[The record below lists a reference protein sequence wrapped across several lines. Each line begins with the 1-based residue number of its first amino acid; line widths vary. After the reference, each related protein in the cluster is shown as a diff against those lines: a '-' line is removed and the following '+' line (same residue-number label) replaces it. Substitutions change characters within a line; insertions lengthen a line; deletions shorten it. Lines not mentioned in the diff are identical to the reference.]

1 MSAPFQLLVRNSRA
15 VLTADGPDGGSAE
28 AMLGAIPGGAVGVRD
43 GRVAWVGPEAA
54 LPPGSTD
61 GQTELL
67 DAGGG
72 LVVPGFVDAHTHLLW
87 AGDRSQEFALRCAG
101 ADYLAVARAGG
112 GIASTV
118 RAVRATSE
126 EELVSLAL
134 PRLQRLL
141 SEGVTTAEV
150 KSGYG
155 LERESELRMLRAI
168 RTLGARQPIRLLP
181 TFLWPHALLSEWAHD
196 RAGFLAE
203 GRAVLRE
210 VAREGLARF
219 ADAFIER
226 EAFTAEEVRPLL
238 EEARAL
244 GLGLKLH
251 VDQLTAGRGAQFAA
265 ELGVLSA
272 DHLEC
277 VSSEGILAL
286 AGSGV
291 TAVLVPTSTLVLRRP
306 HYAPGRAMVREGIA
320 TAVATNV
327 NPGSAP
333 TESLSLSL
341 ALACLQNG
349 LTPEEALL
357 GVTRWGG
364 GALGDETLGRLRV
377 GNPADLLVLGTAEVA
392 HLVSHLG
399 VSHVR
404 AVVCGGRIALRS
416 ESAARC

>member
-1 MSAPFQLLVRNSRA
+1 MSTPFQLLVRNSRA
-15 VLTADGPDGGSAE
+15 VLTADGPEGGSAE
-28 AMLGAIPGGAVGVRD
+28 AMLGAIPGGAVGIRD
-43 GRVAWVGPEAA
+43 GRVAWLGPEAQ
-54 LPPGSTD
+54 LPPGTTD

-67 DAGGG
+67 DADGG

-101 ADYLAVARAGG
+101 ADYLAIARAGG

-118 RAVRATSE
+118 RAVRETSE
-126 EELVSLAL
+126 EQLVSLAL
-134 PRLQRLL
+134 PRLHRLL

-181 TFLWPHALLSEWAHD
+181 TFLWPHALPSEWAHD

-203 GRAVLRE
+203 GRAVLRD
-210 VAREGLARF
+210 VAQEGLARF

-226 EAFTAEEVRPLL
+226 GAFTAEEVRPLL
-238 EEARAL
+238 GEARGL
-244 GLGLKLH
+244 GLELKLH
-251 VDQLTAGRGAQFAA
+251 VDQLSAARGAQFAA
-265 ELGVLSA
+265 SLGALSA

-277 VSSEGILAL
+277 ISSEGILAL
-286 AGSGV
+286 ARSGV
-291 TAVLVPTSTLVLRRP
+291 TAVLVPTATLVLRRP

-364 GALGDETLGRLRV
+364 RALGDEALGRLRV
-377 GNPADLLVLGTAEVA
+377 GSPADLLVLGTPEVA

-404 AVVCGGRIALRS
+404 AVVCAGRTVLRS
-416 ESAARC
+416 ETAARC

>member
-87 AGDRSQEFALRCAG
+87 AGDRSHEFALRCAG

-126 EELVSLAL
+126 EELVFLAL
-134 PRLQRLL
+134 PRLHRLL

-168 RTLGARQPIRLLP
+168 RTLGLRQPIRLLP
-181 TFLWPHALLSEWAHD
+181 TFLWPHALPSEWAHD

-251 VDQLTAGRGAQFAA
+251 VDQLTPGRGAQFAA

-291 TAVLVPTSTLVLRRP
+291 TAVLVPTATLVLRRP

-333 TESLSLSL
+333 TENLSLSL

-357 GVTRWGG
+357 GVTRWAG

-377 GNPADLLVLGTAEVA
+377 GNPADLLVLGTVEVA